1 MATGFKNV
9 GFMPEDYEL
18 LTRLRDK
25 LKEIKGIR
33 MLSLADAAVIAIKDE
48 LEQIDTEQQT

>member
-25 LKEIKGIR
+25 LKENSRHKVPHHLTG
-33 MLSLADAAVIAIKDE
+33 AN
-48 LEQIDTEQQT
+48 Q